1 MQRALRRPCRCF
13 DIRRDILESKP
24 KIVGRCVWLN
34 VGARMATLSESTS
47 PFPENQYTTLLEVS
61 QAISSHQSLTELFED
76 LGRRL
81 HTVLNFN
88 YLSLILHDPEHE
100 VMRIHTLHFDG
111 VTTIRPGMEFGV
123 DESPSGEVWRTQLP
137 FMVGEPEQASRFPRA
152 ARVLMENGLKSFCS
166 LPLTTARRKIG
177 AMNLGSSQRDA
188 YRLSSL
194 SLLKMVAAQV
204 AVAVE
209 NALNYQEVRELQ
221 RQVERERDRLKLLL
235 DVNNAVV
242 SNLALP
248 ELFRAIPASVRNAMQ
263 CDAACLSLPD
273 REQTHLRV
281 YGLDFPAG
289 KGFMQDQMVLPMSN
303 TSPGHAFQTGKPIRF
318 GNAPKSLAPV
328 ALKVNAEEGFQ
339 SGCFLPI
346 IRRNRTLGVLHLLDR
361 RKVAFSEEDVE
372 FLRQVASQVAIA
384 LENALEFSELSES
397 KERLEEEGLYL
408 RDEIRTEHHFE
419 DILGNSA
426 GLRQVLR
433 QVETVAP
440 NETTVLIQGETGT
453 GKELVA
459 RAIHALSS
467 RQNNI
472 FVKLNCAA
480 IPLGLL
486 ESELFGHERGAF
498 TGAISRKVGRF
509 EIAHKGTLF
518 LDEVGD
524 IPLELQ
530 PKLLRVL
537 QEQEFERLG
546 GTRSIRTDVRLIAAT
561 NRDLAR
567 MMEQGTFRADLYYR
581 LNVFPIHIPPLRERR
596 DDIPILARYFVDKF
610 AKSMNRKITRVPDS
624 VMDTLVRY
632 AWPGNIRELQN
643 FIERA
648 VILTEGSVLRTP
660 LGELREGKSKSS
672 PGATLKEVER
682 KHVLQVLRDT
692 NWTLGGA
699 SGAAARLGIPRTT
712 LIYRMRRLGIEKPAE

>member
-1 MQRALRRPCRCF
+1 
-13 DIRRDILESKP
+13 
-24 KIVGRCVWLN
+24 
-34 VGARMATLSESTS
+34 MATLPNRPASLHDS
-47 PFPENQYTTLLEVS
+47 PYSTLLEVS
-61 QAISSHQSLTELFED
+61 QAISSHQRLTDLFQD

-81 HTVLNFN
+81 HTILNFN
-88 YLSLILHDPEHE
+88 YLSLILHDPVHE
-100 VMRIHTLHFDG
+100 VMRVHTLHFDG
-111 VTTIRPGMEFGV
+111 ISTIRPGMEFGV
-123 DESPSGEVWRTQLP
+123 DDSPSGEVWRTQKP
-137 FMVGEPEQASRFPRA
+137 FIVGDPNEAKRFPRA
-152 ARVLMENGLKSFCS
+152 MRVLLDNGLKSFCS

-177 AMNLGSSQRDA
+177 TLNLGSSHAEA
-188 YRLSSL
+188 YQPSGLAI
-194 SLLKMVAAQV
+194 LKMVAAQV

-209 NALNYQEVRELQ
+209 NALNYEEARALQQEVT
-221 RQVERERDRLKLLL
+221 RERDRLQLLL

-242 SNLALP
+242 SNLALS

-273 REQTHLRV
+273 REQTQLRV

-289 KGFMQDQMVLPMSN
+289 KGFMQDQMVLPMAGS
-303 TSPGHAFQTGKPIRF
+303 SPGTAYQTGKPVLF
-318 GNAPKSLAPV
+318 GAAPKSLAPV
-328 ALKVNAEEGFQ
+328 ALKVNAEEGFE

-346 IRRNRTLGVLHLLDR
+346 LRGNRTLGVLHLLDR
-361 RKVAFSEEDVE
+361 KKDAFSEEDVD
-372 FLRQVASQVAIA
+372 FLRQVASQVGIA

-397 KERLEEEGLYL
+397 KDRLEEEGLYL

-419 DILGNSA
+419 DILGNST

-459 RAIHALSS
+459 RAIHALST
-467 RQNNI
+467 RRDNI

-546 GTRSIRTDVRLIAAT
+546 GTRSIRTDVRLVAAT
-561 NRDLAR
+561 NRDLSR
-567 MMEQGTFRADLYYR
+567 MVEQGTFRADLYYR
-581 LNVFPIHIPPLRERR
+581 LNVFPIHIPALRERR
-596 DDIPILARYFVDKF
+596 DDIPILVRYLVDKF
-610 AKSMNRKITRVPDS
+610 AKSMNRKINRVPDS
-624 VMDTLVRY
+624 VMDALTRY

-648 VILTEGSVLRTP
+648 VILSEGSSLRPP
-660 LGELREGKSKSS
+660 LAELRESKSKSNA
-672 PGATLKEVER
+672 GATLKEVER

-692 NWTLGGA
+692 DWILGGP

-712 LIYRMRRLGIEKPAE
+712 LIYRMRRLGIERSRE

>member
-1 MQRALRRPCRCF
+1 
-13 DIRRDILESKP
+13 
-24 KIVGRCVWLN
+24 
-34 VGARMATLSESTS
+34 
-47 PFPENQYTTLLEVS
+47 
-61 QAISSHQSLTELFED
+61 
-76 LGRRL
+76 
-81 HTVLNFN
+81 
-88 YLSLILHDPEHE
+88 
-100 VMRIHTLHFDG
+100 MRVHTLHFDG
-111 VTTIRPGMEFGV
+111 VSTIHPGMEFGV
-123 DESPSGEVWRTQLP
+123 DDSPSGEVWRTQRP
-137 FMVGEPEQASRFPRA
+137 FIVGEPEQASRFPRA
-152 ARVLMENGLKSFCS
+152 RRVLTENGLKSFCS
-166 LPLTTARRKIG
+166 LPLTSARRKIG
-177 AMNLGSSQRDA
+177 TLNLGSSQRDA
-188 YRLSSL
+188 YRPSSL
-194 SLLKMVAAQV
+194 SILTMVAAQV

-209 NALNYQEVRELQ
+209 NALNYQEARALQ
-221 RQVERERDRLKLLL
+221 QQVVRERDRLKLLL

-242 SNLALP
+242 SNLALS

-273 REQTHLRV
+273 REQTQLRV

-289 KGFMQDQMVLPMSN
+289 KGFMQDQMVLPMAG
-303 TSPGHAFQTGKPIRF
+303 TSPGRAYQTGKPLRF
-318 GNAPKSLAPV
+318 GTAPKSLAPV
-328 ALKVNAEEGFQ
+328 ALKVNAEEGFE

-346 IRRNRTLGVLHLLDR
+346 MRRNRTLGVLHLLDR
-361 RKVAFSEEDVE
+361 RKEAFSEEDVD

-397 KERLEEEGLYL
+397 KERLAEEGLYL

-419 DILGNSA
+419 DILGNSS

-440 NETTVLIQGETGT
+440 NDTTVLIQGETGT

-467 RQNNI
+467 RQDNI

-546 GTRSIRTDVRLIAAT
+546 GTRSIRTDVRLVAAT
-561 NRDLAR
+561 NRDLGR
-567 MMEQGTFRADLYYR
+567 MVEQGTFRADLYYR
-581 LNVFPIHIPPLRERR
+581 LNVFPIHIPALRERR
-596 DDIPILARYFVDKF
+596 DDIPILVRYFVDKF
-610 AKSMNRKITRVPDS
+610 AKSMNRKITRIPES

-648 VILTEGSVLRTP
+648 VILTEGAALRAP
-660 LGELREGKSKSS
+660 LAELRESKSKGS

-692 NWTLGGA
+692 DWILGGPT
-699 SGAAARLGIPRTT
+699 GAAARLGIPRTT
-712 LIYRMRRLGIEKPAE
+712 LIYRMRRLGIERPTD

>member
-1 MQRALRRPCRCF
+1 
-13 DIRRDILESKP
+13 
-24 KIVGRCVWLN
+24 
-34 VGARMATLSESTS
+34 MATLPNPIQSKQDS
-47 PFPENQYTTLLEVS
+47 PYTTLLEVS
-61 QAISSHQSLTELFED
+61 QAISSHQSLSDLFGD

-88 YLSLILHDPEHE
+88 YLSLILHDPVHE
-100 VMRIHTLHFDG
+100 VMRLHTLHFDG
-111 VTTIRPGMEFGV
+111 VSTIRPGMEFGV
-123 DESPSGEVWRTQLP
+123 DDSPSGEVWRTQEP
-137 FMVGEPEQASRFPRA
+137 YTVGDPQETKRFPRA
-152 ARVLMENGLKSFCS
+152 MRVLLDNGLKSFCS
-166 LPLTTARRKIG
+166 LPLTTARRKVG
-177 AMNLGSSQRDA
+177 TLNLGSSQREA
-188 YRLSSL
+188 YHASDLGV
-194 SLLKMVAAQV
+194 LKMVAAQV

-209 NALNYQEVRELQ
+209 NVLNYEEARRLQE
-221 RQVERERDRLKLLL
+221 QVTRERDRLELLL

-248 ELFRAIPASVRNAMQ
+248 ELFRAIPANVRNAMQ

-273 REQTHLRV
+273 REHTHLRV

-289 KGFMQDQMVLPMSN
+289 KGFMQDQMVLPMVG
-303 TSPGHAFQTGKPIRF
+303 TSPGTAYQTGKPVRF
-318 GNAPKSLAPV
+318 GTAPKSLAPV
-328 ALKVNAEEGFQ
+328 ALKVNAEEGFE

-346 IRRNRTLGVLHLLDR
+346 LRGNRTLGVLHLLDR
-361 RKVAFSEEDVE
+361 KREAFSEEDVD

-384 LENALEFSELSES
+384 LENAMEFSELSES
-397 KERLEEEGLYL
+397 KDRLEEVGLYL
-408 RDEIRTEHHFE
+408 RDEIRTEHQFE
-419 DILGNSA
+419 DILGDST

-440 NETTVLIQGETGT
+440 NDTTALIQGETGT

-459 RAIHALSS
+459 RAIHGLSA
-467 RQNNI
+467 RRDNI
-472 FVKLNCAA
+472 FVTLNCAA

-546 GTRSIRTDVRLIAAT
+546 GTRSIRTDVRLVAAT
-561 NRDLAR
+561 NRDLSK
-567 MMEQGTFRADLYYR
+567 MVEQGTFRADLYYR

-610 AKSMNRKITRVPDS
+610 AKSMNRKISRVPDS
-624 VMDTLVRY
+624 VMDALTRY

-648 VILTEGSVLRTP
+648 VILSEGSSLRPP
-660 LGELREGKSKSS
+660 LAELRESKSKSNS
-672 PGATLKEVER
+672 GATLREVER
-682 KHVLQVLRDT
+682 KHVLQVLRETDYV
-692 NWTLGGA
+692 LGGP

-712 LIYRMRRLGIEKPAE
+712 LIYRMRRLGIERSRE

>member
-1 MQRALRRPCRCF
+1 LKF
-13 DIRRDILESKP
+13 WGIRGGAPVKHR
-24 KIVGRCVWLN
+24 KIISMV
-34 VGARMATLSESTS
+34 TLPDSTAS
-47 PFPENQYTTLLEVS
+47 FPDDQYTTLLEVS
-61 QAISSHQSLTELFED
+61 QAISSHQSLTELFQD

-88 YLSLILHDPEHE
+88 YLSLILHDPVHE
-100 VMRIHTLHFDG
+100 VMRLHTLHFDG
-111 VTTIRPGMEFGV
+111 VSTIRPGMEFGV
-123 DESPSGEVWRTQLP
+123 DDSPSGEVWMTQRP
-137 FMVGEPEQASRFPRA
+137 FVVGDPEQAGRFPRA
-152 ARVLMENGLKSFCS
+152 MHVLIENGLKSFCI

-177 AMNLGSSQRDA
+177 TMNLGCAQGDA
-188 YRLSSL
+188 YRSSSL
-194 SLLKMVAAQV
+194 AILRMVAAQV

-209 NALNYQEVRELQ
+209 NALNYEEARALQ
-221 RQVERERDRLKLLL
+221 QQVTRERDRLKLLL

-242 SNLALP
+242 SNLALS
-248 ELFRAIPASVRNAMQ
+248 ELFRVIPASVRSAMQ

-273 REQTHLRV
+273 REQTQLRV

-289 KGFMQDQMVLPMSN
+289 KGFMQDQMVLPIAG
-303 TSPGHAFQTGKPIRF
+303 TSPGIAYQTGKPGRF
-318 GNAPKSLAPV
+318 GSAPKSLAPV
-328 ALKVNAEEGFQ
+328 ALKVNAEEGFE

-346 IRRNRTLGVLHLLDR
+346 MRRNRILGVLHLLDR
-361 RKVAFSEEDVE
+361 RKDAFSEEDVE

-397 KERLEEEGLYL
+397 KERLAEEGLYL

-419 DILGNSA
+419 DILGNST

-459 RAIHALSS
+459 RAIHELSG
-467 RQNNI
+467 RRDNI

-546 GTRSIRTDVRLIAAT
+546 GTRSIRTDVRLVAAT
-561 NRDLAR
+561 NRDLER
-567 MMEQGTFRADLYYR
+567 MVEQGTFRADLYYR

-596 DDIPILARYFVDKF
+596 DDIPILVRYFVDKF
-610 AKSMNRKITRVPDS
+610 AKSMNRKIARISDS
-624 VMDTLVRY
+624 VMDALVRY

-648 VILTEGSVLRTP
+648 VILTEGSSLKAP
-660 LGELREGKSKSS
+660 LAELREGKSRSS
-672 PGATLKEVER
+672 AGATLKEVER
-682 KHVLQVLRDT
+682 KHVMQVLRDT
-692 NWTLGGA
+692 NWILGGA

-712 LIYRMRRLGIEKPAE
+712 LIYRMRRLGIERPED

>member
-1 MQRALRRPCRCF
+1 
-13 DIRRDILESKP
+13 
-24 KIVGRCVWLN
+24 
-34 VGARMATLSESTS
+34 MATLPESTEL
-47 PFPENQYTTLLEVS
+47 PDNQYTTLLEVS

-100 VMRIHTLHFDG
+100 VMRVHTLHFDG
-111 VTTIRPGMEFGV
+111 VSTIHPGMEFGV
-123 DESPSGEVWRTQLP
+123 EDSPSGEVWRTQQP
-137 FMVGEPEQASRFPRA
+137 FIVGEPEQASRFPRA
-152 ARVLMENGLKSFCS
+152 TRVLMENGLKSFCS
-166 LPLTTARRKIG
+166 LPLTSARRKIG
-177 AMNLGSSQRDA
+177 TLNLGSSQRDA
-188 YRLSSL
+188 YRPSSL
-194 SLLKMVAAQV
+194 LILTMVAAQV

-209 NALNYQEVRELQ
+209 NALNYEEARALQ
-221 RQVERERDRLKLLL
+221 QQVVRERDRLKLLL

-242 SNLALP
+242 SNLALS

-273 REQTHLRV
+273 REQTQLRV

-289 KGFMQDQMVLPMSN
+289 KGFMQDQMVLPMAG
-303 TSPGHAFQTGKPIRF
+303 TSPGRAYQTGKPVRF
-318 GNAPKSLAPV
+318 GTAPKSLAPV
-328 ALKVNAEEGFQ
+328 ALKVNAEEGFE

-346 IRRNRTLGVLHLLDR
+346 LRRNRTLGVLHLLDR
-361 RKVAFSEEDVE
+361 RKDAFSEEDVQ
-372 FLRQVASQVAIA
+372 FLRQVASQVGIA

-397 KERLEEEGLYL
+397 KERLAEEGLYL

-419 DILGNSA
+419 DILGQSA

-440 NETTVLIQGETGT
+440 NDTTVLIQGETGT

-459 RAIHALSS
+459 RAIHGLSS
-467 RQNNI
+467 RQENI

-546 GTRSIRTDVRLIAAT
+546 GTRSIRTDVRLVGAT
-561 NRDLAR
+561 NRDLGR
-567 MMEQGTFRADLYYR
+567 MVEQGTFRADLYYR

-596 DDIPILARYFVDKF
+596 DDIPILVRYFVEKF
-610 AKSMNRKITRVPDS
+610 AKSMNRKITRIPAS
-624 VMDTLVRY
+624 VMETMVRY
-632 AWPGNIRELQN
+632 GWPGNIRELQN
-643 FIERA
+643 FVERA
-648 VILTEGSVLRTP
+648 VILTEGPALRAP
-660 LGELREGKSKSS
+660 LAELRESKVKNSQ
-672 PGATLKEVER
+672 GATLKEVER

-692 NWTLGGA
+692 DWILGGPT
-699 SGAAARLGIPRTT
+699 GAAARLGIPRTT
-712 LIYRMRRLGIEKPAE
+712 LIYRMRRLGIERPSE

>member
-1 MQRALRRPCRCF
+1 
-13 DIRRDILESKP
+13 
-24 KIVGRCVWLN
+24 
-34 VGARMATLSESTS
+34 MATLLER
-47 PFPENQYTTLLEVS
+47 FPSDQDNQYATLLEVS
-61 QAISSHQSLTELFED
+61 QSIAAHQSLSELFQD

-81 HTVLNFN
+81 HRVLNFN
-88 YLSLILHDPEHE
+88 YLSLILHDPVHE
-100 VMRIHTLHFDG
+100 VMRLHTLHFDG
-111 VTTIRPGMEFGV
+111 VSTIQPGMEFRME
-123 DESPSGEVWRTQLP
+123 DSPSGEVWRTQVPLTI
-137 FMVGEPEQASRFPRA
+137 GDAERETHFPRA
-152 ARVLMENGLKSFCS
+152 MKVLHDNGLLSFCS
-166 LPLTTARRKIG
+166 LPLTTARRKLG
-177 AMNLGSSQRDA
+177 TLNLGSSTRNA
-188 YRLSSL
+188 YQVPALSIL
-194 SLLKMVAAQV
+194 QHVASQV

-209 NALNYQEVRELQ
+209 NVLNYEDAQAFQ
-221 RQVERERDRLKLLL
+221 QQVIRERDRLKLLL

-242 SNLALP
+242 SNLGLP

-273 REQTHLRV
+273 REQTQLRV

-289 KGFMQDQMVLPMSN
+289 KGFMQDQMVLPIVG
-303 TSPGHAFQTGKPIRF
+303 TSPGTAYRTRRPLRF
-318 GNAPKSLAPV
+318 GSAPKSLAPM

-346 IRRNRTLGVLHLLDR
+346 LRGNRTLGVLHLLDR
-361 RKVAFSEEDVE
+361 RRDAFSEQDVD
-372 FLRQVASQVAIA
+372 FLRQVASQVGIA

-397 KERLEEEGLYL
+397 KDRLAEEGLYL

-419 DILGNSA
+419 DILGDST

-440 NETTVLIQGETGT
+440 TETAILIQGETGT
-453 GKELVA
+453 GKELIA
-459 RAIHALSS
+459 RAIHGLSS
-467 RQNNI
+467 RHDNI
-472 FVKLNCAA
+472 FAKLNCAA

-546 GTRSIRTDVRLIAAT
+546 GIRSIRTDVRLVAAT
-561 NRDLAR
+561 NRDLSK
-567 MMEQGTFRADLYYR
+567 MVEQGLFRADLYYR

-596 DDIPILARYFVDKF
+596 EDIPILVRYFVDKF
-610 AKSMNRKITRVPDS
+610 AKTMNRKIERVPAS
-624 VMDTLVRY
+624 VMDALTRY

-648 VILTEGSVLRTP
+648 VILSEGASLRPP
-660 LGELREGKSKSS
+660 LGELRDSKSKSS
-672 PGATLKEVER
+672 GGATLKEVEKR
-682 KHVLQVLRDT
+682 HVLQVLRETD
-692 NWTLGGA
+692 WVLGG
-699 SGAAARLGIPRTT
+699 SNGAAARLGMPRTT
-712 LIYRMRRLGIEKPAE
+712 LISRMRSLGIQRPSE

>member
-1 MQRALRRPCRCF
+1 
-13 DIRRDILESKP
+13 
-24 KIVGRCVWLN
+24 
-34 VGARMATLSESTS
+34 MATLPEPTGSV
-47 PFPENQYTTLLEVS
+47 PENQYTTLLEVS
-61 QAISSHQSLTELFED
+61 KAISSHQSLTELFDD

-88 YLSLILHDPEHE
+88 YLSLILHDPVHE
-100 VMRIHTLHFDG
+100 VMRVHTLHFDG

-123 DESPSGEVWRTQLP
+123 DDSPSGEVWRTQRP
-137 FMVGEPEQASRFPRA
+137 FIVGEPEQASRFPRA
-152 ARVLMENGLKSFCS
+152 ARVLVENGLKSFCS
-166 LPLTTARRKIG
+166 LPLTSARRKIG
-177 AMNLGSSQRDA
+177 TMNLGSSQRDA
-188 YRLSSL
+188 YRPSSL
-194 SLLKMVAAQV
+194 SILTMVAAQV

-209 NALNYQEVRELQ
+209 NALNYQETRELQ
-221 RQVERERDRLKLLL
+221 QQVERERDRLKLLL

-242 SNLALP
+242 SNLALS

-273 REQTHLRV
+273 REQTQLRV

-289 KGFMQDQMVLPMSN
+289 KGFMQDQMVLPMSGS
-303 TSPGHAFQTGKPIRF
+303 SPGQAYQTGKPVHF

-328 ALKVNAEEGFQ
+328 ALKVNAEEGFE

-361 RKVAFSEEDVE
+361 RKGAFSEEDVE

-397 KERLEEEGLYL
+397 KERLAEEGLYL

-419 DILGNSA
+419 DILGNSV

-459 RAIHALSS
+459 RAIHALSA
-467 RQNNI
+467 RQDNI

-546 GTRSIRTDVRLIAAT
+546 GTRSIRTDVRLVAAT
-561 NRDLAR
+561 NRDLGR
-567 MMEQGTFRADLYYR
+567 MVEQGTFRADLYYR

-596 DDIPILARYFVDKF
+596 DDIPILVRYFVDKF
-610 AKSMNRKITRVPDS
+610 AKSMNRRITRVPES
-624 VMDTLVRY
+624 VMGTLVRY
-632 AWPGNIRELQN
+632 TWPGNIRELQN

-648 VILTEGSVLRTP
+648 VLLTEGSALRAP
-660 LGELREGKSKSS
+660 HAELREGKSKSS
-672 PGATLKEVER
+672 QGATLKEVER

>member
-1 MQRALRRPCRCF
+1 MPAAGQDVRGGIPA
-13 DIRRDILESKP
+13 E
-24 KIVGRCVWLN
+24 GY
-34 VGARMATLSESTS
+34 A
-47 PFPENQYTTLLEVS
+47 TLLEVVKS
-61 QAISSHQSLTELFED
+61 IASHQTLPELFQD
-76 LGRRL
+76 LSRRL
-81 HTVLNFN
+81 HTVLNFT
-88 YLSLILHDPEHE
+88 YLSLLLHDPVRN
-100 VMRIHTLHFDG
+100 VMRMHTRESVQPGTLQA
-111 VTTIRPGMEFGV
+111 GMEFSME
-123 DESPSGEVWRTQLP
+123 ESPSAWVWQHQQA
-137 FMVGEPEQASRFPRA
+137 MVVNDVERELESPR
-152 ARVLMENGLKSFCS
+152 VVSMLLKNGVQSFCS
-166 LPLTTARRKIG
+166 LPLTTPRRRLG
-177 AMNLGSSQRDA
+177 ALNFGNQEKNA
-188 YRLSSL
+188 YRADALEIPKL
-194 SLLKMVAAQV
+194 VAAQV
-204 AVAVE
+204 AIAVE
-209 NALNYQEVRELQ
+209 NSLNYHDAQTFEKEV
-221 RQVERERDRLKLLL
+221 VRERDRLKLLL

-242 SNLALP
+242 SNLALS
-248 ELFRAIPASVRNAMQ
+248 ELFRAIPASVRAAMQ

-273 REQTHLRV
+273 RDQTQLRV
-281 YGLDFPAG
+281 FGLDFPAG
-289 KGFMQDQMVLPMSN
+289 KGFMQDQMVLPMVG
-303 TSPGHAFQTGKPIRF
+303 TSPGGAYRTRKPVRF
-318 GNAPKSLAPV
+318 GTAPKSLAPV
-328 ALKVNAEEGFQ
+328 ALRVNAEEGFE

-346 IRRNRTLGVLHLLDR
+346 MRGNRTLGVLHLLDR
-361 RKVAFSEEDVE
+361 HKDAFSEEDVD

-397 KERLEEEGLYL
+397 KERLAEEGLYL

-596 DDIPILARYFVDKF
+596 DDIPILVRYFVDKF

-624 VMDTLVRY
+624 VMETLGRY

-660 LGELREGKSKSS
+660 LAELREGK
-672 PGATLKEVER
+672 
-682 KHVLQVLRDT
+682 
-692 NWTLGGA
+692 
-699 SGAAARLGIPRTT
+699 
-712 LIYRMRRLGIEKPAE
+712 

>member
-1 MQRALRRPCRCF
+1 
-13 DIRRDILESKP
+13 
-24 KIVGRCVWLN
+24 
-34 VGARMATLSESTS
+34 MATLPDPTS
-47 PFPENQYTTLLEVS
+47 FLPDDQYTTLLEVS
-61 QAISSHQSLTELFED
+61 RAISSHQSLTELFQD

-88 YLSLILHDPEHE
+88 YLSLILHDPVHE
-100 VMRIHTLHFDG
+100 VMRVHTLHFDG
-111 VTTIRPGMEFGV
+111 VSTIRPGMEFGV
-123 DESPSGEVWRTQLP
+123 DDSPSGEVWRTQRP
-137 FMVGEPEQASRFPRA
+137 FTVGNPEQAGRFPRA
-152 ARVLMENGLKSFCS
+152 MRVLVENGLKSFCS

-177 AMNLGSSQRDA
+177 TLNLGSSQRDA
-188 YRLSSL
+188 YRPSSL
-194 SLLKMVAAQV
+194 AILTMVAAQV

-209 NALNYQEVRELQ
+209 NALNYEEARALQ
-221 RQVERERDRLKLLL
+221 QQVVRERDRLKLLL

-242 SNLALP
+242 SNLALS
-248 ELFRAIPASVRNAMQ
+248 ELFRAIPASARNAMQ

-273 REQTHLRV
+273 REQTQLRV

-289 KGFMQDQMVLPMSN
+289 KGFMQDQMVLPMAG
-303 TSPGHAFQTGKPIRF
+303 TSPGRAYQTGKPVRF
-318 GNAPKSLAPV
+318 GEAPKSLAPV
-328 ALKVNAEEGFQ
+328 ALQVNAEEGFE

-346 IRRNRTLGVLHLLDR
+346 MRGNRTLGVLHLLDR
-361 RKVAFSEEDVE
+361 GKGAFSEEDEE

-397 KERLEEEGLYL
+397 KERLAEEGLYL

-419 DILGNSA
+419 DILGNSV

-459 RAIHALSS
+459 RAIHALSV
-467 RQNNI
+467 RRDNI

-530 PKLLRVL
+530 PKLMRVL

-546 GTRSIRTDVRLIAAT
+546 GTRSIRTDVRLVAAT
-561 NRDLAR
+561 NRDLSR
-567 MMEQGTFRADLYYR
+567 MVEQGTFRADLYYR

-596 DDIPILARYFVDKF
+596 DDIPILVRYFVDKF
-610 AKSMNRKITRVPDS
+610 AQSMKRKINRVPDS
-624 VMDTLVRY
+624 AMDVLVRY

-648 VILTEGSVLRTP
+648 VILTEGAALKAP
-660 LGELREGKSKSS
+660 LAELREAKSKGSS
-672 PGATLKEVER
+672 VATLKEVER

-692 NWTLGGA
+692 DWILGG
-699 SGAAARLGIPRTT
+699 SGGAATRLGIPRTT
-712 LIYRMRRLGIEKPAE
+712 LIYRMRRLGIERPQD

>member
-1 MQRALRRPCRCF
+1 
-13 DIRRDILESKP
+13 
-24 KIVGRCVWLN
+24 
-34 VGARMATLSESTS
+34 MAT
-47 PFPENQYTTLLEVS
+47 FPESFANPLGSQCETLLEVS
-61 QAISSHQSLTELFED
+61 QAIASHKSLTELFQD

-81 HTVLNFN
+81 HAVLHFN
-88 YLSLILHDPEHE
+88 YLSLILHDPARD
-100 VMRIHTLHFDG
+100 VMRLHTLHFDG
-111 VTTIRPGMEFGV
+111 VPTIQPGMEFGV
-123 DESPSGEVWRTQLP
+123 DDSPSGEVWRTQEAL
-137 FMVGEPEQASRFPRA
+137 FVADAEQEHRYPRA
-152 ARVLMENGLKSFCS
+152 MKVLHDNGLRSFCS
-166 LPLTTARRKIG
+166 LPLTTARRKLG
-177 AMNLGSSQRDA
+177 TLNLGSKTPGSYQGPI
-188 YRLSSL
+188 LPVLQLVTS
-194 SLLKMVAAQV
+194 QV

-209 NALNYQEVRELQ
+209 NALNFEDAQAFQ
-221 RQVERERDRLKLLL
+221 QQVIRERDRLKLLL

-242 SNLALP
+242 SNLALA

-273 REQTHLRV
+273 REQTQLRV

-289 KGFMQDQMVLPMSN
+289 KGFMQDQMVLPMVG
-303 TSPGHAFQTGKPIRF
+303 TSPGTAYRTGKPLHF
-318 GNAPKSLAPV
+318 GIAPKSLAPV
-328 ALKVNAEEGFQ
+328 ALKVNMEEGFQ

-346 IRRNRTLGVLHLLDR
+346 MRRNRTLGVLHLLDR
-361 RKVAFSEEDVE
+361 RKNAFSGEDVE
-372 FLRQVASQVAIA
+372 FLRQVAIQVGIA

-397 KERLEEEGLYL
+397 KDRLAEEGLYL

-419 DILGNSA
+419 DILGNSS

-459 RAIHALSS
+459 RAIHDLSS
-467 RQNNI
+467 RRDNI

-509 EIAHKGTLF
+509 EIAHRGTLF

-546 GTRSIRTDVRLIAAT
+546 GTRSIRTDVRLVGAT
-561 NRDLAR
+561 NRDLNK
-567 MMEQGTFRADLYYR
+567 MVEQGLFRADLYYR
-581 LNVFPIHIPPLRERR
+581 LNVFPIHIPSLRERR
-596 DDIPILARYFVDKF
+596 DDIPILVRYFVDKY
-610 AKSMNRKITRVPDS
+610 AKSMKRKIDRVPES
-624 VMDTLVRY
+624 VMAALTRY

-648 VILTEGSVLRTP
+648 VILSEGSSLRPP
-660 LGELREGKSKSS
+660 LAELRDTKAKGSA
-672 PGATLKEVER
+672 GATLKEVER
-682 KHVLQVLRDT
+682 KHVLQVLRETD
-692 NWTLGGA
+692 WVLAGPA
-699 SGAAARLGIPRTT
+699 GAAARLGIPRTT
-712 LIYRMRRLGIEKPAE
+712 LIYRMRRLGIERSPD